1 MKILQGNCLE
11 RLRELPDESVQ
22 CCVTSPP
29 YWGLRDYGTGQWEGG
44 DAGCTH
50 KQGRDGAGR
59 ADGVVDERS
68 QRNRDGT
75 AALTRQVCKCGAIRV
90 DNQLGLEKTPEEY
103 IAKMVAVFK
112 EVRRVLRSDG
122 TCWANMGDSYAGAGY
137 SNHKNTGGALRE
149 DGGVQHHCTTSGCK
163 PKDLVGIPWMLAFA
177 LRADG
182 WWLRQDIIWAK
193 PNPMPES
200 VTDRLTKSHEYIFLL
215 SKSAKYYFNH
225 EAIKEPC
232 VKGFAGST
240 FSEGKTAGHQLGR
253 ASTKPRIGAD
263 RKELRSGIESR
274 HRSEIVGGQSLE
286 AHPGETRNKRDVW
299 TVATQPFNG
308 AKIVADYVGSDG
320 KPYKVSEDCPVHGPR
335 RGFETPQ
342 MASCGELLSTYQSG
356 IADNASHPYQ
366 ELGCEFVSILFPD
379 GGLPSREESLS
390 PTAESMADRRTCEHR
405 MGDTQNLRGTKD
417 THGTRACNLDSV
429 SQPRSA
435 SATLR
440 SSGSHKMG
448 RASATTSPCISSG
461 ETLSGRPRSAVQL
474 GTVGLGVHTSENSI
488 SQADSVEHPSA
499 RTQSRIPGSV
509 AQCNC
514 AIVIVDHFATFP
526 PKLIEPC
533 ILAGSKP
540 GDIVLDPFAGSGT
553 TGVVA
558 LRHKRDFIGIELN
571 PDYITLIN
579 KRLLAE
585 ILA

>member
-1 MKILQGNCLE
+1 LE
-11 RLRELPDESVQ
+11 P
-22 CCVTSPP
+22 
-29 YWGLRDYGTGQWEGG
+29 
-44 DAGCTH
+44 
-50 KQGRDGAGR
+50 
-59 ADGVVDERS
+59 
-68 QRNRDGT
+68 
-75 AALTRQVCKCGAIRV
+75 
-90 DNQLGLEKTPEEY
+90 TPELYVEH
-103 IAKMVAVFK
+103 AVAIFR

-122 TCWANMGDSYAGAGY
+122 TCWVNMGDSYAHSLRQSGAQYAGE
-137 SNHKNTGGALRE
+137 KQNTSEGSIR
-149 DGGVQHHCTTSGCK
+149 SGFK
-163 PKDLVGIPWMLAFA
+163 PCPAGLKEKDLVGIPWMLAFA

-182 WWLRQDIIWAK
+182 WWLRSDIIWAK
-193 PNPMPES
+193 PNVMPSS
-200 VTDRLTKSHEYIFLL
+200 VRDRCTTSHEHVFMLA
-215 SKSAKYYFNH
+215 KSARYYFDS
-225 EAIKEPC
+225 EAIKESS
-232 VKGFAGST
+232 AN
-240 FSEGKTAGHQLGR
+240 
-253 ASTKPRIGAD
+253 
-263 RKELRSGIESR
+263 
-274 HRSEIVGGQSLE
+274 GGQVVTLGKQSFSKRQADGAGVKPSGNGNADTYTVKE
-286 AHPGETRNKRDVW
+286 FRNKRDVW
-299 TVATQPFNG
+299 TVATQPFSG

-342 MASCGELLSTYQSG
+342 RASCGELLSTYQSG

-499 RTQSRIPGSV
+499 RTQSRISGSV

-514 AIVIVDHFATFP
+514 TIVIADHFAVFP

-533 ILAGSKP
+533 VLAGSKP

-571 PDYITLIN
+571 PDYIALIN

-585 ILA
+585 LLS